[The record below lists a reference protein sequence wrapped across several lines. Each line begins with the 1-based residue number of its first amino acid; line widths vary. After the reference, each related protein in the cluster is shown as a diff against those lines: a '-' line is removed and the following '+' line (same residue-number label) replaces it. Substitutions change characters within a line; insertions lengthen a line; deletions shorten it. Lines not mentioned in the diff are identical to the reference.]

1 MAGKRLDKNGRKL
14 PDGVSQRPDGRYMA
28 RFTFQGKR
36 YTLYDMQLSELKRK
50 VNKKRYE
57 LENGLMEKSYSDLT
71 VDQWFRKWMQ
81 LYRTNGE
88 YKFATL
94 QTQLASYDYYVKE
107 YIGGMKLSDVRQIH
121 VVELF
126 HSLSAKGLSYNT
138 ICKADSVISAMFRD
152 AVANELVEKNP
163 AAGAMKSIKKTSRK
177 VKKALSEDQ
186 QERFLRFVK
195 GDKYYQKYYSFYV
208 VAFHTGMRVG
218 ELCGLTWDNVD
229 FERATIHVN
238 KTLMSRE
245 DRINGGQ
252 KVVLNS
258 PKTRKSD
265 RNIPMLPVVKNVLK
279 QQRENT
285 KHIGAPEID
294 GISDFVFRSDRE
306 GNVLKPRSVYT
317 MLRRIVG
324 KMNEK
329 EIEEAVR
336 EEREPE
342 LLENFSPH
350 EIRHTFTTRC
360 FEKGMNPKVISEILG
375 HAGMQMT
382 LGVYTHVSEDM
393 KAVEMSLL
401 G

>member
-1 MAGKRLDKNGRKL
+1 M
-14 PDGVSQRPDGRYMA
+14 
-28 RFTFQGKR
+28 
-36 YTLYDMQLSELKRK
+36 
-50 VNKKRYE
+50 
-57 LENGLMEKSYSDLT
+57 
-71 VDQWFRKWMQ
+71 
-81 LYRTNGE
+81 
-88 YKFATL
+88 
-94 QTQLASYDYYVKE
+94 
-107 YIGGMKLSDVRQIH
+107 
-121 VVELF
+121 
-126 HSLSAKGLSYNT
+126 
-138 ICKADSVISAMFRD
+138 
-152 AVANELVEKNP
+152 
-163 AAGAMKSIKKTSRK
+163 
-177 VKKALSEDQ
+177 
-186 QERFLRFVK
+186 
-195 GDKYYQKYYSFYV
+195 
-208 VAFHTGMRVG
+208 G